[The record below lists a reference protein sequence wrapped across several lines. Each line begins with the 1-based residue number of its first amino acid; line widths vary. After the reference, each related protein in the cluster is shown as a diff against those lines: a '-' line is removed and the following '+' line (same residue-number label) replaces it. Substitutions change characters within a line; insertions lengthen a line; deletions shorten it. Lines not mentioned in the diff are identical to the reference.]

1 MSTLIDLK
9 LQMQNLLRIAE
20 NSCIKQLSPR
30 IFNRTAKIITS
41 ARLAQ
46 YSQVSLKIIV
56 FCIFF
61 LILIN
66 GKELNSERLTW
77 LFVVSLCTT
86 WFQFVN

>member
-1 MSTLIDLK
+1 MPTLIDLK
-9 LQMQNLLRIAE
+9 LQMQKLPRIAE
-20 NSCIKQLSPR
+20 NSCIKQLSSR
-30 IFNRTAKIITS
+30 IFNSTAKIFTN

-56 FCIFF
+56 FYIFF

-66 GKELNSERLTW
+66 GKEFNSERLTW